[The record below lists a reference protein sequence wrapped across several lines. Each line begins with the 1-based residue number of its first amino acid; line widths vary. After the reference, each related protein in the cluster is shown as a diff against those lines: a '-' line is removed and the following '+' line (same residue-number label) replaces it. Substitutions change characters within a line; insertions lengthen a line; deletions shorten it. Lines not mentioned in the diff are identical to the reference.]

1 MDAILTFDVGTTAIK
16 TCLFDRNLS
25 CLAIRTDE
33 YTLSTESGTVELD
46 SAVYW
51 DTICHAVTQI
61 KKDTPDAKVQA
72 ICLTSQGET
81 MIPMTEDGTAL
92 HRAVVWLD
100 DRAKTQAEEIS
111 KILPTKEMYD
121 RTGVTDMNGFVP
133 LPKLLW
139 FKQEKPEIYEKAY
152 KFLLVEDFVIHRLTG
167 KFVTEKSLLTS
178 TAYYDIR
185 DDHYWVELLE
195 QLDLDVAKL
204 PEILDCGGFVGTLSE
219 SAQKALGLDADVKVF
234 AGAMDQIAAA
244 IGGGGMQEGVITAT
258 VGTAM
263 VLTSAISSMDE
274 CTDESLI
281 VYRGIQENQYA
292 IVPLCSTAGAVFKWF
307 KDQCSADVV
316 NTCKESGKDPYD
328 VLCEEASKV
337 APGADGV
344 IHLPYFCGS
353 LQPVLLPDAK
363 GVFFGL
369 GLTTNHASMTRAV
382 LESIGYML
390 RENLEMLRT
399 FGIHPRR
406 IHFFGGGAKNPI
418 WNQIIADI
426 TGAELVL
433 LEQSECGSLGA
444 AMMGAVSMGWY
455 DTIADAQL
463 QNKAKHI
470 VYPNAALQET
480 YDKAYQR
487 YQTLFKTLTP
497 MFENMKGE
505 QQ

>member
-1 MDAILTFDVGTTAIK
+1 MDTILTFDVGTTAIK
-16 TCLFDRNLS
+16 TCLFDKELN

-33 YTLSTESGTVELD
+33 YTLSTENGTVELD

-51 DTICHAVTQI
+51 NTICHAVAQI
-61 KKDTPDAKVQA
+61 KKEVLDANVQA
-72 ICLTSQGET
+72 ICLTTQGET
-81 MIPMTEDGTAL
+81 MIPVTEDGTAL

-111 KILPTKEMYD
+111 KILPTKAMYD

-139 FKQEKPEIYEKAY
+139 FKQEQPETYEKAY
-152 KFLLVEDFVIHRLTG
+152 KFLLVEDFVINRLTG

-185 DDHYWVELLE
+185 NDRYWTELLE
-195 QLDLDVAKL
+195 QLGLDAEKL
-204 PEILDCGGFVGTLSE
+204 PEILDCGGFVGTLCE
-219 SAQKALGLDADVKVF
+219 NAQADLGLGAEVKVF

-244 IGGGGMQEGVITAT
+244 IGGGGMQEGVVTAT

-292 IVPLCSTAGAVFKWF
+292 ILPLCSTAGAVFKWY

-316 NTCKESGKDPYD
+316 NACKENGADPYD

-344 IHLPYFCGS
+344 IHLPYFAGS
-353 LQPVLLPDAK
+353 LQPALLPDAK

-390 RENLEMLRT
+390 RENLEMLKF
-399 FGIHPRR
+399 FGISPKRV
-406 IHFFGGGAKNPI
+406 HFFGGGAKNPI

-426 TGAELVL
+426 TGVELVL

-455 DTIADAQL
+455 DTIADAQT
-463 QNKAKHI
+463 QNKVRHI
-470 VYPNAALQET
+470 VYPNAELKDT
-480 YDKAYQR
+480 YDNVYER
-487 YQTLFKTLTP
+487 YQTLFRTLTP
-497 MFENMKGE
+497 MFKN
-505 QQ
+505 